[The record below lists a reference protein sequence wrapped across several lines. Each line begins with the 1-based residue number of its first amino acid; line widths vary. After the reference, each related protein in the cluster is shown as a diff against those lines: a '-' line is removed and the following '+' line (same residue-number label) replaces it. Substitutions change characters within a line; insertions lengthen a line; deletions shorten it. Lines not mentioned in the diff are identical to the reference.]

1 MFRKL
6 LLAFVLIS
14 GALSAGVARV
24 EIQSRADVL
33 EGRSFGLAGPYEKLI
48 GKVYFAVDPGN
59 PINQIICD
67 IDKAPRNSEGKV
79 EFSSDLYILR
89 PKQPE
94 RGNGALLFEVSNRGS
109 KGMLGM
115 FNRARGS
122 LDPTAA
128 EEFGDGFLMRQGYTL
143 VWLGWQFDM
152 PMHPG
157 LVRLYAPKALG
168 VKGLVRAEFI
178 PTIKTS
184 SHTLADRDH
193 LPYLAADPNDPSAK
207 LFVRDKV
214 ESPRTTIP
222 RSQWKFSAD
231 RGHVEMAA
239 GFEPHKIYEVVY
251 TSQDPA
257 VIGLGPAG
265 IRDFLSYVK
274 YDAASPIKG
283 IHHVYGF
290 GVSQSGRFLRTFLYY
305 GFNQDEAGRQ
315 VFDGVLA
322 HVAGAGRGSFNIRFG
337 QASRDAHPFLNIFYP
352 TDIFPF
358 TDLEE
363 TDPETG
369 LTDGLLVRAEKTHT
383 APKIFYTNSSYEYWG
398 RAASLIHTSID
409 GRSDARIPE
418 NVRIYMFAG
427 GQHGP
432 AAFPPTRTIG
442 QQLNNP
448 NDYRWAMRALLV
460 AMDRWVTAGAA
471 PPPSAYPQIAKDSLV
486 TPQAV
491 QFPRIPGVNFPT
503 IIHKAYRVDYGPQW
517 KAGIIGFEPPKV
529 GAPFPILVSQV
540 DLDGNEIGGL
550 KMPEVAVPLATYTG
564 WNLFDGKAG
573 PSDELASMQGS
584 YIPFPRTRAE
594 RERNHDPRRSIE
606 ERYYDRSEYMGEVS
620 DAALRLIE
628 QGYVLDRDLPAI
640 LEQANVRWKRATGQ

>member
-1 MFRKL
+1 
-6 LLAFVLIS
+6 
-14 GALSAGVARV
+14 
-24 EIQSRADVL
+24 
-33 EGRSFGLAGPYEKLI
+33 
-48 GKVYFAVDPGN
+48 
-59 PINQIICD
+59 
-67 IDKAPRNSEGKV
+67 
-79 EFSSDLYILR
+79 
-89 PKQPE
+89 
-94 RGNGALLFEVSNRGS
+94 
-109 KGMLGM
+109 
-115 FNRARGS
+115 
-122 LDPTAA
+122 
-128 EEFGDGFLMRQGYTL
+128 
-143 VWLGWQFDM
+143 
-152 PMHPG
+152 
-157 LVRLYAPKALG
+157 
-168 VKGLVRAEFI
+168 
-178 PTIKTS
+178 
-184 SHTLADRDH
+184 
-193 LPYLAADPNDPSAK
+193 
-207 LFVRDKV
+207 
-214 ESPRTTIP
+214 
-222 RSQWKFSAD
+222 
-231 RGHVEMAA
+231 
-239 GFEPHKIYEVVY
+239 
-251 TSQDPA
+251 
-257 VIGLGPAG
+257 
-265 IRDFLSYVK
+265 
-274 YDAASPIKG
+274 
-283 IHHVYGF
+283 
-290 GVSQSGRFLRTFLYY
+290 
-305 GFNQDEAGRQ
+305 
-315 VFDGVLA
+315 
-322 HVAGAGRGSFNIRFG
+322 
-337 QASRDAHPFLNIFYP
+337 
-352 TDIFPF
+352 
-358 TDLEE
+358 
-363 TDPETG
+363 
-369 LTDGLLVRAEKTHT
+369 
-383 APKIFYTNSSYEYWG
+383 YWG